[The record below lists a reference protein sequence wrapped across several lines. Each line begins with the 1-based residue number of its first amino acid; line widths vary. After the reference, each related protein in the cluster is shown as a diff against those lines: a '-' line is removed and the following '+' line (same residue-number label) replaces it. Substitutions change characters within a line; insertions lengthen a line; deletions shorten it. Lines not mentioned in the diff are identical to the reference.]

1 MIVYLS
7 EDGQI
12 EVVMIVRDENLP
24 SAVDAHTNGIVTDA
38 FSSNLSYKLT
48 WKNKDHKAITTVL
61 NLVRANMWNKGVEKR
76 IKIKNECF
84 CNRQ

>member
-48 WKNKDHKAITTVL
+48 
-61 NLVRANMWNKGVEKR
+61 
-76 IKIKNECF
+76 
-84 CNRQ
+84 